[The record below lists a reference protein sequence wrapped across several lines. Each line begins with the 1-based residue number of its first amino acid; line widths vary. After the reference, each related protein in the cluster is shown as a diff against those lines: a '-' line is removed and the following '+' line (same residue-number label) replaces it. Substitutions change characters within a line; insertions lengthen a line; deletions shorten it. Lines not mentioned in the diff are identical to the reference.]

1 MRQSREC
8 LWRKNAA
15 WRGALDLQIL
25 ERANSRHRPH
35 SAQLR
40 RSPPQIRN
48 KLFRVCV
55 MLSTFQVMYKT
66 NQEIWRVVGLQENC
80 SHTRLNVNESDKLRF
95 EVIRFVQSWTQR
107 TPRRNQL
114 NRGPM
119 SWIVVRISVVRIRE
133 WVQAY
138 KRRKSANR
146 SELEVQ

>member
-1 MRQSREC
+1 MS
-8 LWRKNAA
+8 
-15 WRGALDLQIL
+15 
-25 ERANSRHRPH
+25 
-35 SAQLR
+35 
-40 RSPPQIRN
+40 
-48 KLFRVCV
+48 
-55 MLSTFQVMYKT
+55 
-66 NQEIWRVVGLQENC
+66 
-80 SHTRLNVNESDKLRF
+80 LNVDESNKLRF